1 MTYLWEGRPFSAGKS
16 GGGEMGRMKMLLPLA
31 AATVAVVATP
41 ALAQETRATATQKL
55 DAEFAASDTNKD
67 GFLSLAE
74 IEARMGKMKLGG
86 GRTLDATHAKRVAAL
101 FLARADTN
109 KDGKVSQAE
118 SAALMGQVFSAY
130 DLNRDGKVDAAE
142 LAKARAAG
150 KAAAK

>member
-1 MTYLWEGRPFSAGKS
+1 
-16 GGGEMGRMKMLLPLA
+16 MKTLPLIA
-31 AATVAVVATP
+31 VALATIASP

-55 DAEFAASDTNKD
+55 DAEFAASDANKD
-67 GFLSLAE
+67 GFLSPAE
-74 IEARMGKMKLGG
+74 LEARMARMKLGG

-130 DLNRDGKVDAAE
+130 DLNRDGKVDASE

-150 KAAAK
+150 KAAVGK

>member
-1 MTYLWEGRPFSAGKS
+1 MKTLFPPFAPPFAVLFAVPFG
-16 GGGEMGRMKMLLPLA
+16 A
-31 AATVAVVATP
+31 ALAVVAAP

-55 DAEFAASDTNKD
+55 DAEFAASDANKD
-67 GFLSLAE
+67 GFLSLPE
-74 IEARMGKMKLGG
+74 LEARMAKMKLGG

-109 KDGKVSQAE
+109 RDGKVSASE

-130 DLNRDGKVDAAE
+130 DLNRDGKVDAGE

-150 KAAAK
+150 KAVAGKAVAGK